1 MLIAGEVSGWRHARG
16 VVLVQRGGR
25 VTHFA
30 VRYSQKR
37 LRAFNNFLSGRV
49 KISDKIVSYL
59 QPWLLMRQRPQ
70 ALFMGKHPHSD
81 ISLFVGLAE
90 GEFLQDAVKRL
101 SETQPFI
108 DVQAAANVN
117 DSDEYRDLVISTE
130 AVKVFPVGILE
141 QVRDCSFCEY
151 FAAIS
156 AEIKRFF

>member
-1 MLIAGEVSGWRHARG
+1 MLVAGEISGWRHARG

-25 VTHFA
+25 ITHFA

-37 LRAFNNFLSGRV
+37 LRAFNNFLSGRG
-49 KISDKIVSYL
+49 KIGDKIVSYL
-59 QPWLLMRQRPQ
+59 QPWLLMHQHPQ
-70 ALFMGKHPHSD
+70 ALFMGKYQSSD
-81 ISLFVGLAE
+81 ISLFIGLAE

>member
-1 MLIAGEVSGWRHARG
+1 
-16 VVLVQRGGR
+16 
-25 VTHFA
+25 
-30 VRYSQKR
+30 
-37 LRAFNNFLSGRV
+37 
-49 KISDKIVSYL
+49 
-59 QPWLLMRQRPQ
+59 MRQRPQ
-70 ALFMGKHPHSD
+70 ALFMGKHPHND

-108 DVQAAANVN
+108 DVQAAANAN

-141 QVRDCSFCEY
+141 QVRDCCFCEY
-151 FAAIS
+151 FAVIS